1 MERFERRKLPPL
13 LAGLSL
19 LSLPIKILEELSEV
33 PQRNW
38 EDFLEKL
45 FRKMVEVAPKSMVRE
60 RKLPDGT
67 VIREVGP
74 IVWGV
79 SFKLGSEGKP
89 IVESFGNVKPS
100 RLLVKPFSVTERRE
114 PLYDLVEE
122 NGNLKVTVEI
132 PGAVKEEIQVT
143 ATERI
148 LTVSAQG
155 RERAY
160 FREIELP
167 VEVEPKNAKSTYTNG
182 ILEVILPRREVPPKL
197 KGEPIKVE

>member
-45 FRKMVEVAPKSMVRE
+45 FKRMVEVAPKSMVRE

>member
-45 FRKMVEVAPKSMVRE
+45 FKRMVEVAPKSLVRE

>member
-1 MERFERRKLPPL
+1 MEGFERRKLPPL

-33 PQRNW
+33 PERNW

-79 SFKLGSEGKP
+79 SFKLGPGGKP
-89 IVESFGNVKPS
+89 IVRSFGNVKPS
-100 RLLVKPFSVTERRE
+100 RLIVKPFSVTERRE

-143 ATERI
+143 ATERT

-167 VEVEPKNAKSTYTNG
+167 VEVEPKNAKSTYTDG